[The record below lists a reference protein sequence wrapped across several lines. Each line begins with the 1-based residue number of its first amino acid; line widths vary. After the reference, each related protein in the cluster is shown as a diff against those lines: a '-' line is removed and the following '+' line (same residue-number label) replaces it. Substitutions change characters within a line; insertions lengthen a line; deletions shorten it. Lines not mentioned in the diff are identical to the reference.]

1 MARARLADWA
11 QAAYAAPGVAD
22 LCLALQDEHGQSV
35 CLLLWAAWAGA
46 TDRPVDQLGAASLA
60 RTWEANVVGPLRA
73 ARRGL
78 KAAPGLT
85 DADRAALRAR
95 VRADELAAE
104 WALLAALEA
113 LAPGSGQATDPLE
126 AMIAASTAWGVTA
139 PVQRLSKLAAAFPR
153 G

>member
-73 ARRGL
+73 ARTPETTRVG
-78 KAAPGLT
+78 
-85 DADRAALRAR
+85 
-95 VRADELAAE
+95 VRA
-104 WALLAALEA
+104 
-113 LAPGSGQATDPLE
+113 
-126 AMIAASTAWGVTA
+126 GVCA
-139 PVQRLSKLAAAFPR
+139 RACACVCVCA
-153 G
+153 